1 MDSKKSPK
9 NTGFIRIARDQSFFV
24 KKFRRLLQSF
34 RTGAIIKK
42 KYFIVSKHT
51 LKCDF
56 ENQKIGEVFLSRK
69 NTGKNARSLW
79 YAIRI
84 ECGI

>member
-9 NTGFIRIARDQSFFV
+9 NTGFIRISRDQSFFV

-42 KYFIVSKHT
+42 EIFHSFKT
-51 LKCDF
+51 
-56 ENQKIGEVFLSRK
+56 
-69 NTGKNARSLW
+69 
-79 YAIRI
+79 YA
-84 ECGI
+84 